1 MSKTLDEKVQKKE
14 NEKRKPLA
22 HREDRTRSL
31 QMPSLDFRL
40 KSLTLYPIE
49 LGGRRNLLLNEH
61 LISPKALSS
70 NINMQNIP

>member
-1 MSKTLDEKVQKKE
+1 MWKKGGGKK
-14 NEKRKPLA
+14 NQLA

-49 LGGRRNLLLNEH
+49 LGGQYQFLLGKQLTLLNTCP
-61 LISPKALSS
+61 SKVYN
-70 NINMQNIP
+70 NIIMKQQNIPIP

>member
-1 MSKTLDEKVQKKE
+1 MRQEESKNQ
-14 NEKRKPLA
+14 LA

-49 LGGRRNLLLNEH
+49 LGGR
-61 LISPKALSS
+61 
-70 NINMQNIP
+70 